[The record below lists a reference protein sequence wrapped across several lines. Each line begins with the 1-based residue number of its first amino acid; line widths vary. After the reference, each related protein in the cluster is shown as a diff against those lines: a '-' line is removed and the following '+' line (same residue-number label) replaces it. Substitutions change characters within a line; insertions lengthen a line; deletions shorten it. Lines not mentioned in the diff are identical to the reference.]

1 MAKRKMK
8 RYAEGDIV
16 EGENPNIDDETR
28 ARARKFVE
36 DNMATEEPA
45 SRFVPKM
52 AAPAVKPMA
61 KPAVVTKEELAKS
74 GLSLRDYMNKQQGL
88 TRRGDSMEKAFPMG
102 EEKTFPKTSAKASTT
117 DTGDEA
123 GRLGNR
129 YKKPAPKYETP
140 YDRMNRTNREA
151 GIDFD
156 SAIGKLKKRI
166 TGASDSGQDRILT
179 GIRKKSDENKF
190 MGSTGMKSGGKVS
203 SASKRAD
210 GIAIRGKTRA

>member
-1 MAKRKMK
+1 MATRKMK

-36 DNMATEEPA
+36 DNMESEPV
-45 SRFVPKM
+45 SRFTPKS
-52 AAPAVKPMA
+52 APAKSRGVSK
-61 KPAVVTKEELAKS
+61 KELEDS

-88 TRRGDSMEKAFPMG
+88 TRRGSSAIEEKA
-102 EEKTFPKTSAKASTT
+102 PKRMAAKESTT
-117 DTGDEA
+117 DTGDESA
-123 GRLGNR
+123 RLESR
-129 YKKPAPKYETP
+129 YKKPAPRYETP
-140 YDRMNRTNREA
+140 YDRMNRTNRES
-151 GIDFD
+151 GVDFD
-156 SAIGKLKKRI
+156 SMLGKLKSRI
-166 TGASDSGQDRILT
+166 TGASDRGQDRILT
-179 GIRKKSDENKF
+179 GIKKKSDENKF

>member
-1 MAKRKMK
+1 MNKRKMK

-36 DNMATEEPA
+36 DNMESEPV
-45 SRFVPKM
+45 SRFTPKS
-52 AAPAVKPMA
+52 AAPKARGVSK
-61 KPAVVTKEELAKS
+61 KELEDS

-88 TRRGDSMEKAFPMG
+88 TRRGGSAGDEKA
-102 EEKTFPKTSAKASTT
+102 PKRTSAKESIR
-117 DTGDEA
+117 DTGDESA
-123 GRLGNR
+123 RLESR
-129 YKKPAPKYETP
+129 YKKPAPRYETS
-140 YDRMNRTNREA
+140 YDRMNRSNRES

-156 SAIGKLKKRI
+156 SMVGKLKDRI
-166 TGASDSGQDRILT
+166 TGASDRGQDRILT
-179 GIRKKSDENKF
+179 GIKKKADENKF

-210 GIAIRGKTRA
+210 GCAIKGKTRGKMM

>member
-1 MAKRKMK
+1 MNKQKMK

-36 DNMATEEPA
+36 DNMESEPV
-45 SRFVPKM
+45 SRFTPKS
-52 AAPAVKPMA
+52 AAPKARGVSK
-61 KPAVVTKEELAKS
+61 KELEES

-88 TRRGDSMEKAFPMG
+88 TRRGSSVG
-102 EEKTFPKTSAKASTT
+102 EEKVPKRTTAKESTT
-117 DTGDEA
+117 DTGDESA
-123 GRLGNR
+123 RLESR
-129 YKKPAPKYETP
+129 YKKPAPRYETS
-140 YDRMNRTNREA
+140 YDRMNRSNRES

-156 SAIGKLKKRI
+156 SMVGKLKDRI
-166 TGASDSGQDRILT
+166 TGASDRGQDRILT
-179 GIRKKSDENKF
+179 GIKKKADENKF

>member
-1 MAKRKMK
+1 MNKRKMK

-36 DNMATEEPA
+36 DNMESEPV
-45 SRFVPKM
+45 SRFTPKS
-52 AAPAVKPMA
+52 APKARGVSK
-61 KPAVVTKEELAKS
+61 KELEDS

-88 TRRGDSMEKAFPMG
+88 TRRGGSAG
-102 EEKTFPKTSAKASTT
+102 EEKAPKRTSAKESIT
-117 DTGDEA
+117 DTGDESA
-123 GRLGNR
+123 RLESR
-129 YKKPAPKYETP
+129 YKKPAPKYETS
-140 YDRMNRTNREA
+140 YDRMNRSNRES

-156 SAIGKLKKRI
+156 SMVGKLKDRI
-166 TGASDSGQDRILT
+166 TGASDRGQDRILT
-179 GIRKKSDENKF
+179 GIKKKADENKF

>member
-1 MAKRKMK
+1 MNKQKMK

-36 DNMATEEPA
+36 DNMESEPV
-45 SRFVPKM
+45 SRFTPKS
-52 AAPAVKPMA
+52 VA
-61 KPAVVTKEELAKS
+61 KSKSVSKKELEES

-88 TRRGDSMEKAFPMG
+88 TSRGSSASEEKA
-102 EEKTFPKTSAKASTT
+102 PKRTSAKESIT
-117 DTGDEA
+117 DTGDEFA
-123 GRLGNR
+123 RLESR
-129 YKKPAPKYETP
+129 YKKPAPRYETS
-140 YDRMNRTNREA
+140 YDRMNRSNRES

-156 SAIGKLKKRI
+156 SMVGKLKDRI
-166 TGASDSGQDRILT
+166 TGASDRGQDRILT
-179 GIRKKSDENKF
+179 GIKKKTDENKF

-210 GIAIRGKTRA
+210 GCAIRGKTRA

>member
-1 MAKRKMK
+1 MNKRKMK

-36 DNMATEEPA
+36 DNMESAPV
-45 SRFVPKM
+45 SRFTPKS
-52 AAPAVKPMA
+52 AASKARGVSK
-61 KPAVVTKEELAKS
+61 KELEDS

-88 TRRGDSMEKAFPMG
+88 TRRGSSTG
-102 EEKTFPKTSAKASTT
+102 EEKAPKRTSAKESTT
-117 DTGDEA
+117 DTGDESA
-123 GRLGNR
+123 RLESR
-129 YKKPAPKYETP
+129 YKKPAPRYETP
-140 YDRMNRTNREA
+140 YDRMNRSNRES
-151 GIDFD
+151 GSDFD
-156 SAIGKLKKRI
+156 SMVGKLKDRI
-166 TGASDSGQDRILT
+166 TGASDRGQDRILT
-179 GIRKKSDENKF
+179 GIKKKADENKF

>member
-1 MAKRKMK
+1 MNKRKMK

-36 DNMATEEPA
+36 DNMESEPV
-45 SRFVPKM
+45 SRFTPKS
-52 AAPAVKPMA
+52 APKARTVSK
-61 KPAVVTKEELAKS
+61 KELEDS

-88 TRRGDSMEKAFPMG
+88 TRRGSSAG
-102 EEKTFPKTSAKASTT
+102 EEKAPKRTLAKESTT
-117 DTGDEA
+117 DTGDESA
-123 GRLGNR
+123 RLESR
-129 YKKPAPKYETP
+129 YKKPAPKYETS
-140 YDRMNRTNREA
+140 YDRMNRSNRES

-156 SAIGKLKKRI
+156 SMVGKLKDRI
-166 TGASDSGQDRILT
+166 TGASDRGQDRILT
-179 GIRKKSDENKF
+179 GIKKKSDENKF
-190 MGSTGMKSGGKVS
+190 MGSTGMKSGGRVS